1 MDRTLRAFRGR
12 YPGRVSTSDLSAST
26 QDYLKAIWSLQE
38 WSDSPVTASVIGG
51 RLGLKLSSVSDAV
64 RKLTEQGLLEHA
76 PYGSVELTAAGRAH
90 AVAMVRRHRLIE
102 TFLVRTLTYS
112 WDEVHDEAER
122 LEHAVSDLMV
132 DRIDEFLG
140 HPTRDPHGDP
150 IPSPDGTTHR
160 PDAVPLAVAPPGTSV
175 RVARIS
181 DSDPELLQYFA
192 AEGVVMDAE
201 LEIIPGDPFSGATVV
216 RVAGRSNSINLG
228 AAAAS
233 AVWVSPQRARST

>member
-1 MDRTLRAFRGR
+1 M
-12 YPGRVSTSDLSAST
+12 STSDLSSSA
-26 QDYLKAIWSLQE
+26 QDYLKAIWNLQE
-38 WSDSPVTASVIGG
+38 WSDSPVTASVISE
-51 RLGLKLSSVSDAV
+51 RVGLKLSSVSDAV
-64 RKLTEQGLLEHA
+64 RRLTEQGLLEHA
-76 PYGSVELTAAGRAH
+76 PYGRVELTAAGRAH

-102 TFLVRTLTYS
+102 TFLVRTLAYS
-112 WDEVHDEAER
+112 WHEVHDEAER

-132 DRIDEFLG
+132 DRIDELLG

-160 PDAVPLAVAPPGTSV
+160 PEAIPLVAEVPGASV

-181 DSDPELLQYFA
+181 DSDPELLKYFA

-201 LEIIPGDPFSGATVV
+201 LDIIPGDPYSGAIVV
-216 RVAGRSNSINLG
+216 RVAGRPNSITLG

-233 AVWVSPQRARST
+233 AVWVSR

>member
-1 MDRTLRAFRGR
+1 MRRTRRVRRGR
-12 YPGRVSTSDLSAST
+12 YPCRMSTSDLSSSA
-26 QDYLKAIWSLQE
+26 QDYLKAIWNLQE
-38 WSDSPVTASVIGG
+38 WSDSPVTASVISE
-51 RLGLKLSSVSDAV
+51 RVGLKLSSVSDAV
-64 RKLTEQGLLEHA
+64 RRLTEQGLLEHA
-76 PYGSVELTAAGRAH
+76 PYGRVELTAAGRAH

-102 TFLVRTLTYS
+102 TFLVRTLAYS
-112 WDEVHDEAER
+112 WHEVHDEAER

-132 DRIDEFLG
+132 DRIDELLG

-160 PDAVPLAVAPPGTSV
+160 PEAIPLVAEVPGASV

-181 DSDPELLQYFA
+181 DSDPELLKYFA

-201 LEIIPGDPFSGATVV
+201 LDIIPGDPYSGAIVV
-216 RVAGRSNSINLG
+216 RVAGRPNSITLG

-233 AVWVSPQRARST
+233 AVWVSR